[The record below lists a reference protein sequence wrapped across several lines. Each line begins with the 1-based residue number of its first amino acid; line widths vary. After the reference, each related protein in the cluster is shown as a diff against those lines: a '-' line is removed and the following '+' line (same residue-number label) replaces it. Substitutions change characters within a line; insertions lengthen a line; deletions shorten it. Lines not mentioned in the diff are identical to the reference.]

1 MAAKLQKKDHKNYT
15 FLWSIAF
22 VVVKTNPTYIIQPY
36 LLIIAYTI
44 LTHSVIYAYT
54 FLTDHGYLC
63 LYTFPDRSRVCFC
76 VAIISPQSDVK
87 PSLPSSQSSEGRW

>member
-1 MAAKLQKKDHKNYT
+1 MAAKLQKKDHKNCT

-22 VVVKTNPTYIIQPY
+22 VVVKTNPTYY
-36 LLIIAYTI
+36 YSTLSAYTI
-44 LTHSVIYAYT
+44 LTHSDIYVYT

-63 LYTFPDRSRVCFC
+63 LYTFPDRSRVCFRI
-76 VAIISPQSDVK
+76 AIISPQSDVK

>member
-1 MAAKLQKKDHKNYT
+1 MAAKLQKKDHKNCT

-22 VVVKTNPTYIIQPY
+22 VVVKTNPTYYYSTLSAYIIQPY

-63 LYTFPDRSRVCFC
+63 LY
-76 VAIISPQSDVK
+76 IS
-87 PSLPSSQSSEGRW
+87 